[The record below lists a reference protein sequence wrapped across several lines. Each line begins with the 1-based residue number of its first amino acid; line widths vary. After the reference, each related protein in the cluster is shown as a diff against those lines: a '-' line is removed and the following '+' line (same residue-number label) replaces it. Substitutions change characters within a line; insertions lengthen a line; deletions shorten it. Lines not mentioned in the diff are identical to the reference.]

1 MSVIAAGA
9 DPECVETLQEVADL
23 YATQAVRVR
32 RLVHLRLT
40 APEAVVEDAC
50 QVAWMRL
57 VRNRSRVRR
66 QTAAGWLVRVA
77 AREAL
82 RLMDL
87 GERDRPLEELEADG
101 CGRAPDLIEAFAD
114 RQVRLRA
121 IDRLPE
127 RQQRLVWLQGLG
139 FSYSEMAGVTGDSPR
154 TVERQLV
161 RARRK
166 LADVAP

>member
-1 MSVIAAGA
+1 MTVMAAGT
-9 DPECVETLQEVADL
+9 DRECVETLQEVADL

-40 APEAVVEDAC
+40 APDAVVEDAC
-50 QVAWMRL
+50 QVAWLRL
-57 VRNRSRVRR
+57 VRHRSRVRR
-66 QTAAGWLVRVA
+66 QTAASWLVRVA

-87 GERDRPLEELEADG
+87 GDRDRPLEELEADDS
-101 CGRAPDLIEAFAD
+101 GRAPDVIEAFAD
-114 RQVRLRA
+114 RHERLGA

-154 TVERQLV
+154 TVQRQLL
-161 RARRK
+161 RARRT
-166 LADVAP
+166 LADVAL

>member
-1 MSVIAAGA
+1 MSVAVAGA
-9 DPECVETLQEVADL
+9 DPGCVETLQEVADL
-23 YATQAVRVR
+23 YAAQAVRVR

-40 APEAVVEDAC
+40 APDAVVEDAC

-66 QTAAGWLVRVA
+66 QTAASWLVRVA

-87 GERDRPLEELEADG
+87 RDRDRPLEVLDDDP
-101 CGRAPDLIEAFAD
+101 GRAPDLIDAFAD
-114 RQVRLRA
+114 SHVRFGA
-121 IDRLPE
+121 VDHLPE
-127 RQQRLVWLQGLG
+127 RQRRLIWLQGLG
-139 FSYSEMAGVTGDSPR
+139 FSYSEMAGVTGDSTR
-154 TVERQLV
+154 TVERQLQ

-166 LADVAP
+166 LADVSS

>member
-1 MSVIAAGA
+1 MGVLMSVIAGGA
-9 DPECVETLQEVADL
+9 EPECVETLEEVADL

-40 APEAVVEDAC
+40 APDAVVEDAC

-66 QTAAGWLVRVA
+66 QTAACWVVRVA

-87 GERDRPLEELEADG
+87 GDRDRPLEDLDDDR
-101 CGRAPDLIEAFAD
+101 GRAPDLIEAFAD
-114 RQVRLRA
+114 RAARLGA
-121 IDRLPE
+121 ID
-127 RQQRLVWLQGLG
+127 
-139 FSYSEMAGVTGDSPR
+139 A
-154 TVERQLV
+154 
-161 RARRK
+161 
-166 LADVAP
+166 

>member
-1 MSVIAAGA
+1 MSVVAGRA
-9 DPECVETLQEVADL
+9 EPECVETLQAVAEL
-23 YATQAVRVR
+23 YASQAARVR

-40 APEAVVEDAC
+40 APDAVVEDAC

-57 VRNRSRVRR
+57 VRNRDRVRR
-66 QTAAGWLVRVA
+66 ATAASWLVRVA

-87 GERDRPLEELEADG
+87 GDRDRALEDLDG
-101 CGRAPDLIEAFAD
+101 DDSRCAPDLIEAFAD
-114 RQVRLRA
+114 RHVRLGA

-139 FSYSEMAGVTGDSPR
+139 FSYSEMAGVTGDSRR
-154 TVERQLV
+154 TIERQLL
-161 RARRK
+161 RARQK
-166 LADVAP
+166 LAEMAS

>member
-1 MSVIAAGA
+1 MSVSAAGA
-9 DPECVETLQEVADL
+9 DLECVETLQEVADL
-23 YATQAVRVR
+23 YAAQAVRVR

-40 APEAVVEDAC
+40 APDAVVEDAC

-66 QTAAGWLVRVA
+66 QTAACWLVRVA

-82 RLMDL
+82 RLMEL
-87 GERDRPLEELEADG
+87 GDRDRPLEALDDDP
-101 CGRAPDLIEAFAD
+101 GRAPDLIDAFTD
-114 RQVRLRA
+114 SQVRRGA

-127 RQQRLVWLQGLG
+127 RQRRLVWLQGLG

-154 TVERQLV
+154 TVERQLK
-161 RARRK
+161 RARRT
-166 LADVAP
+166 LADVAS

>member
-1 MSVIAAGA
+1 MSVIPAGA
-9 DPECVETLQEVADL
+9 DTDCVETLQAVADL
-23 YATQAVRVR
+23 YAAQAVRVR

-40 APEAVVEDAC
+40 APDVVVEDAC

-57 VRNRSRVRR
+57 VRSRSQVRR
-66 QTAAGWLVRVA
+66 QTATGWLVRVA

-87 GERDRPLEELEADG
+87 GDRDRPLEELDDDPD
-101 CGRAPDLIEAFAD
+101 RAPDLIEAFSDSHA
-114 RQVRLRA
+114 RLGVL
-121 IDRLPE
+121 DRLPE

-139 FSYSEMAGVTGDSPR
+139 FSYAEMSGVTGDSPR
-154 TVERQLV
+154 TIERQLL

-166 LADVAP
+166 LEESAA